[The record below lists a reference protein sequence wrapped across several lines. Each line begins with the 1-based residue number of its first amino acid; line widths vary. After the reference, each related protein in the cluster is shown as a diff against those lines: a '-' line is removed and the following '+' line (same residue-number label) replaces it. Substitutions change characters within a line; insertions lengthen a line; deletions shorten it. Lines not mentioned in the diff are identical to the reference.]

1 MKFNKETLIPFTIFL
16 VLLCCIYIYSDQNML
31 LTSIILF
38 VFLFSFLLLYVISDK
53 KESLELPEL
62 KVPKVIYMCHREIHD
77 IKIHSENWKKLN
89 PDFKI
94 ELYDDKRCQEFL
106 STFYPPIYLEIFQFL
121 EDGPIKADFWR
132 ICILYTNG
140 GIYVDADIEPLKEL
154 STFIDPNDDF
164 VTCLSSNFVSY
175 RNNWNMNPHFIL
187 ATKGHYILKSCMEKY
202 ISEYERKIPYSYWG
216 YSICKFME
224 FDFSISEKKSQII
237 EHKNQRFKF
246 ILELQSKNDCEYN
259 GEIVFR
265 NRYKFYRQH
274 NFSHKKEMKH
284 IKKKLRKLKKNDD
297 DPQLKNRLDELISE
311 INVTS

>member
-1 MKFNKETLIPFTIFL
+1 
-16 VLLCCIYIYSDQNML
+16 
-31 LTSIILF
+31 
-38 VFLFSFLLLYVISDK
+38 
-53 KESLELPEL
+53 
-62 KVPKVIYMCHREIHD
+62 
-77 IKIHSENWKKLN
+77 
-89 PDFKI
+89 
-94 ELYDDKRCQEFL
+94 
-106 STFYPPIYLEIFQFL
+106 
-121 EDGPIKADFWR
+121 
-132 ICILYTNG
+132 
-140 GIYVDADIEPLKEL
+140 
-154 STFIDPNDDF
+154 
-164 VTCLSSNFVSY
+164 
-175 RNNWNMNPHFIL
+175 MNPHFIL

-237 EHKNQRFKF
+237 ELKNQRFKF

-265 NRYKFYRQH
+265 NRYNFYRQH

-311 INVTS
+311 INVSS